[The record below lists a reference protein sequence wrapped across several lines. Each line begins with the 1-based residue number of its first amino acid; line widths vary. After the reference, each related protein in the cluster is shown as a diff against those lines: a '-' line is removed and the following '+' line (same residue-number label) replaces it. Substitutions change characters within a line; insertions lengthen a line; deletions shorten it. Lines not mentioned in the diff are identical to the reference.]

1 MKPTLA
7 IAIGALALTGAAL
20 AAEPA
25 TETVTYKSG
34 AETVTGFLAKPAGA
48 GKHPAI
54 VLIHEWWG
62 LNDWAKSKAKEFAA
76 RGYVT
81 LAVDLYRGKVTADQD
96 EAHQLMRG
104 LPEDRATRDLK
115 AAFAYLASRP
125 DVTTTKIGSV
135 GWCMGGGYSLT
146 LATVEPRLAAAAIY
160 YGRLVTDD
168 AVIKGIKA
176 PLLGNFGENDKGIP
190 PDSVRTFE
198 KQAKAAGIP
207 VDFKI
212 YPGAGHA
219 FASNPT
225 MQQHRPGPA
234 KDADTR
240 VNEFFARTLGGSKS

>member
-7 IAIGALALTGAAL
+7 ILISALALSGAA
-20 AAEPA
+20 AAGPA
-25 TETVTYKSG
+25 TETVSYKSG
-34 AETVTGFLAKPAGA
+34 TETVGGFLAKPAGT
-48 GKHPAI
+48 GKHPGL

-62 LNDWAKSKAKEFAA
+62 LNDWAKGKAKEFAA
-76 RGYVT
+76 KGYVV
-81 LAVDLYRGKVTADQD
+81 LAVDLYRGQVTDD
-96 EAHQLMRG
+96 PDTAHQLMRG

-115 AAFAYLASRP
+115 AAFAWLASRP
-125 DVTTTKIGSV
+125 DVDAARIGSV

-146 LATVEPRLAAAAIY
+146 LATVEPKLAAAAIY

-176 PLLGNFGENDKGIP
+176 PLLGNFGENDRGIP
-190 PDSVRTFE
+190 PESVKAFE
-198 KQAKAAGIP
+198 KQARTAGVS

-212 YPGAGHA
+212 YPNAGHA

-225 MQQHRPGPA
+225 MQQHRPGA
-234 KDADTR
+234 AGDADTR